1 MIAVASA
8 FSNND
13 DDDVAEAL
21 MAIEHDDLLLASPTA
36 ESDGADRRGLLPER
50 SPNKLRDFACGER
63 GILRDCF
70 GLDGRP
76 LIDYK
81 KVFERRGPLPRIVF
95 DRVNRDVSS
104 VLCFHQRVS
113 ATKKMQSYTLQK
125 VAAALRVLVSGF
137 PSDEVDEY
145 ARLPDSTI
153 NETVHRFTRN
163 VLEKYKP
170 DNRRSPYEQICR
182 ASRTTMRTPAS
193 RDAWGAG
200 TAPTGIGGY
209 VPWPFMA
216 NIKES
221 ERTDSLSWRLWP
233 TKIHTCGILV

>member
-13 DDDVAEAL
+13 DDDIAEAL
-21 MAIEHDDLLLASPTA
+21 MAIEHDDLLLSSAMA
-36 ESDGADRRGLLPER
+36 ESNGADRRGLLPER
-50 SPNKLRDFACGER
+50 SPIKLRDFACGER

-76 LIDYK
+76 LIYYK
-81 KVFERRGPLPRIVF
+81 KVFERRVPLPRIVF
-95 DRVNRDVSS
+95 DRVYRDVLS

-137 PSDEVDEY
+137 PADEVDEY
-145 ARLPDSTI
+145 ARLSDSTI

-163 VLEKYKP
+163 ILEKYKP
-170 DNRRSPYEQICR
+170 NNLREPIRADLQGVKDDYADVGFPGCMGCGDCFHWDWRICPV
-182 ASRTTMRTPAS
+182 ALH
-193 RDAWGAG
+193 GQYQG
-200 TAPTGIGGY
+200 
-209 VPWPFMA
+209 
-216 NIKES
+216 K
-221 ERTDSLSWRLWP
+221 
-233 TKIHTCGILV
+233 